1 MALDVRK
8 LVNELFAKSE
18 AKPAENKPAPP
29 PPSAKAPP
37 AQPIAPKAPEPAAK
51 APMGDAKPAEK
62 RPEFKGADDS
72 IYHQTQMAI
81 KNGVPYN
88 GSGKDS
94 KAVKPPKTDGEKPT
108 LVGIDCSGWVAE
120 TQRNMVKSLQSQLDD
135 PKRFVA
141 ETRRLVTND
150 AAHIIDNFAKAGAP
164 VLTGADLKKQGPR
177 EGMLIGEW
185 NPKPPR
191 PHNGKPRDIDHI
203 VQTVKGPDGQI
214 WVSESRGDRGVMLT
228 RYHEYIAAKERAGA
242 KLYAVDAYQ
251 HYDKMTHGQFSA
263 IAATQK
269 AVETAVGTPQTQ
281 QATSSSPVR
290 SLVDAVRP
298 TELEY
303 VENAPPPPS
312 ADADTLA
319 INTPPPAPATP
330 EELHEHLQQ
339 MTP

>member
-72 IYHQTQMAI
+72 IYHQTQVAI
-81 KNGVPYN
+81 KNGVRYN
-88 GSGKDS
+88 GNSKDS
-94 KAVKPPKTDGEKPT
+94 KALGEDGLP
-108 LVGIDCSGWVAE
+108 LGIECSGWVAE
-120 TQRNMVKSLQSQLDD
+120 TQRNMVKSLQSQLDN
-135 PKRFVA
+135 PKSFVA
-141 ETRRLVTND
+141 ETRRLVTD
-150 AAHIIDNFAKAGAP
+150 HAAGIIDNFAKAGAP

-177 EGMLIGEW
+177 EGMLIGED
-185 NPKPPR
+185 NGR
-191 PHNGKPRDIDHI
+191 PNQGRPRDIDHI

-214 WVSESRGDRGVMLT
+214 WVSESRGGKSQPNGVMLT
-228 RYHEYIAAKERAGA
+228 KYEDYIAAKEKMGA

-251 HYDKMTHGQFSA
+251 HYDKMTNGQFSTL
-263 IAATQK
+263 AAPQK

-281 QATSSSPVR
+281 QTSSSPVR

-303 VENAPPPPS
+303 VESTPPLPS
-312 ADADTLA
+312 TDADTLA

-330 EELHEHLQQ
+330 EEVHEHLQQ